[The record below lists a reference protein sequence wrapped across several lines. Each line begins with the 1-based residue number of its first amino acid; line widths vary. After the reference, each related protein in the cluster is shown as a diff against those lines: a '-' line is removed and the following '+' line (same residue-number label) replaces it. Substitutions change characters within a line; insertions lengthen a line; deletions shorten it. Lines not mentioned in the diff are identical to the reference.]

1 MTRTSTSTVRELTV
15 RSVVLGGLI
24 TLVFT
29 AANVY
34 LGLKVGLTF
43 ATAIP
48 AAVISM
54 AILRYFRGHSIL
66 ENNIVQTIASAAG
79 TLAAIIFV
87 LPGLIMI
94 GWWQG
99 FPYWTTVAVCAIGGT
114 LGVMYSVPL
123 RRALVTGSDL
133 PYPEGVAAAEVLKV
147 GEATEGTAAGAEGN
161 RRSLQAILLGSLA
174 SAGFSLL
181 AALKVVGNEVSAAFR
196 VGSGGTLFGAS
207 LSLALIGVGH
217 LVGVTVGAAMVVG
230 LLISYGVLLPT
241 LTWGD
246 LPGGR
251 RRLRRRVHHLRH
263 RGAVRRGRRDRGGR
277 RLDAAEDPR
286 PDRRAASGP
295 RRCRVGHGA
304 AAARSISPSGTCR
317 SASSAGRSC
326 CRSSRSPALLWGFLS
341 TTHLAGNTVP
351 TIVVSLVYVVVIG
364 AVIAAVAGYMAGL
377 IGSSN
382 SPISG
387 VGILVVLGIALL
399 LAALHGPGADP
410 AQTTALVA
418 YSLFTTAVVFSV
430 ATISNDNLQDLK
442 TGQLVGATP
451 WKQQV
456 ALVIGVVFGALVI
469 APVLDLLN
477 AAFGFAGAPGAGDDA
492 LAAPQAALISA
503 LAEGVFGGDLNW
515 GLIGLGAL
523 IGAVVIVIDEVLA
536 RTGSLR
542 LPPLAVGMGMYL
554 PMSLTLLI
562 PIGALLGRIYDRW
575 AERRGGDVEFKKR
588 LGVLMAT
595 GLIVG
600 ESLFGVLFA
609 GNRGRVGLG
618 RSAGDRRRGL
628 RELGARA
635 RHRALRG
642 HGVRAVPD
650 DAPLG
655 RRPRRRERR
664 PKRYSGRSGCQTTT
678 WWRRSTGTRSR
689 RYERCTIAA
698 A

>member
-1 MTRTSTSTVRELTV
+1 MTETGTSTGTRELTV

-99 FPYWTTVAVCAIGGT
+99 FPYWTTLAVCVIGGT

-147 GEATEGTAAGAEGN
+147 GEASEDDTAEAPSDDPGGN
-161 RRSLQAILLGSLA
+161 RRSLRAIVLGSLVA
-174 SAGFSLL
+174 AGFSLL
-181 AALKVVGNEVSAAFR
+181 AALKVIGNEVSLAFR

-217 LVGVTVGAAMVVG
+217 LVGVTVGAAMIVG
-230 LLISYGVLLPT
+230 LLISYGILLPT

-246 LPGGR
+246 LPANADVSDVVSSTFGTEVR
-251 RRLRRRVHHLRH
+251 FV
-263 RGAVRRGRRDRGGR
+263 GAGAIAVAAVWTLLKILGPIVKGIRAATVSSRARRGGDTVDLTERDLPIGIVGGTIVVA
-277 RLDAAEDPR
+277 LIPIAL
-286 PDRRAASGP
+286 
-295 RRCRVGHGA
+295 
-304 AAARSISPSGTCR
+304 
-317 SASSAGRSC
+317 
-326 CRSSRSPALLWGFLS
+326 LLWGFLS
-341 TTHLAGNTVP
+341 GTPIADRATS
-351 TIVVSLVYVVVIG
+351 TIVVSLIYIVVLG

-399 LAALHGPGADP
+399 LAALHGSGGDP
-410 AQTTALVA
+410 RRTTALVA

-456 ALVIGVVFGALVI
+456 ALVIGVVFGSLVI

-477 AAFGFAGAPGAGDDA
+477 TAFGFAGTPGAGDEA

-503 LAEGVFGGDLNW
+503 LAKGVFGGDLNW

-523 IGAVVIVIDEVLA
+523 IGAVAIGIDEGLS
-536 RTGSLR
+536 RTGRFR

-562 PIGALLGRIYDRW
+562 PIGALLGRAHDRW
-575 AERRGGDVEFKKR
+575 AERRGGDVELKKR

-600 ESLFGVLFA
+600 ESLFGVVFA
-609 GNRGRVGLG
+609 GIVAASGSDSPLAVVGEGFENWAVVLG
-618 RSAGDRRRGL
+618 VVLFVATVAGLYRAARRSAAQGDDTDQPG
-628 RELGARA
+628 G
-635 RHRALRG
+635 
-642 HGVRAVPD
+642 
-650 DAPLG
+650 
-655 RRPRRRERR
+655 
-664 PKRYSGRSGCQTTT
+664 SGRQT
-678 WWRRSTGTRSR
+678 
-689 RYERCTIAA
+689 AM
-698 A
+698 

>member
-1 MTRTSTSTVRELTV
+1 MTTTRSTTVRELTI

-24 TLVFT
+24 TLIFT

-99 FPYWTTVAVCAIGGT
+99 FPYWTTVAVCVIGGT

-147 GEATEGTAAGAEGN
+147 GEHSEGGAEEN
-161 RRSLQAILLGSLA
+161 RKSLRAILVASLA
-174 SAGFSLL
+174 AAGFSLL
-181 AALKVVGNEVSAAFR
+181 AAMKVIGNEISTAFR
-196 VGSGGTLFGAS
+196 LGSGGTLFGAS

-217 LVGVTVGAAMVVG
+217 LVGVTVGAAMIVG

-241 LTWGD
+241 LTAGTLPGSGDISDAVSSTFGTEVRFVGAGAIAVAAVWTLLKILGPIVRGIRAAAVSTRTRRTGGTVDLTERD
-246 LPGGR
+246 LPISIVGGTI
-251 RRLRRRVHHLRH
+251 
-263 RGAVRRGRRDRGGR
+263 AV
-277 RLDAAEDPR
+277 LLIPIA
-286 PDRRAASGP
+286 
-295 RRCRVGHGA
+295 
-304 AAARSISPSGTCR
+304 I
-317 SASSAGRSC
+317 
-326 CRSSRSPALLWGFLS
+326 LLWVFLAS
-341 TTHLAGNTVP
+341 TPVSDRAPV
-351 TIVVSLVYVVVIG
+351 TIVVSLIYVVVIG
-364 AVIAAVAGYMAGL
+364 AVIASVAGYMAGL

-387 VGILVVLGIALL
+387 VGILVVLGASLL
-399 LAALHGPGADP
+399 LVAVHGRSSDP
-410 AQTTALVA
+410 ETTTALVA
-418 YSLFTTAVVFSV
+418 YALFTTAVVFSV

-456 ALVIGVVFGALVI
+456 ALVIGVVFGAVVI

-477 AAFGFAGAPGAGDDA
+477 AAFGFAGAPGAGENA

-503 LAEGVFGGDLNW
+503 LAKGVFGGSLNW
-515 GLIGLGAL
+515 GLIGLGAA
-523 IGAVVIVIDEVLA
+523 IGAVVVVIDELLG
-536 RTGSLR
+536 RFTKLR

-554 PMSLTLLI
+554 PMALTLLI
-562 PIGALLGRIYDRW
+562 PIGALLGRNYDLW

-588 LGVLMAT
+588 MGVLMAT

-600 ESLFGVLFA
+600 ESLFGVVFA
-609 GNRGRVGLG
+609 GIVAASG
-618 RSAGDRRRGL
+618 S
-628 RELGARA
+628 
-635 RHRALRG
+635 
-642 HGVRAVPD
+642 
-650 DAPLG
+650 DAPLAVVG
-655 RRPRRRERR
+655 EGFETVGTVIGVVLFAATALALYQWTRR
-664 PKRYSGRSGCQTTT
+664 
-678 WWRRSTGTRSR
+678 
-689 RYERCTIAA
+689 AA
-698 A
+698 AR